1 MERTGPAP
9 ELPIESH
16 ADSSV
21 EYATPFLWRNG
32 EVDVRCFRDREP
44 TQYRVAVGTAP
55 SYSNVGKVRAMAVSE
70 GLSQNVGLSL
80 CLRTFGVLVHFL
92 KQKQIGVVVCDDFS
106 DASSVMTS
114 VGSTDALMDVVCQE
128 SEYHACPFANGR
140 RISTDDDSS
149 RVGLGQGLRHTLEPL
164 GTDAISLCR

>member
-1 MERTGPAP
+1 MECTGAVPK
-9 ELPIESH
+9 LPIESH

-44 TQYRVAVGTAP
+44 TQYRVAVGTSA
-55 SYSNVGKVRAMAVSE
+55 SYSDVGKVRAMAVSE
-70 GLSQNVGLSL
+70 GLPQNVGLSF
-80 CLRTFGVLVHFL
+80 CLRTFRVLIYFL
-92 KQKQIGVVVCDDFS
+92 KQNEIRIVVCDDFS

-128 SEYHACPFANGR
+128 SESHACPFA
-140 RISTDDDSS
+140 
-149 RVGLGQGLRHTLEPL
+149 H
-164 GTDAISLCR
+164 